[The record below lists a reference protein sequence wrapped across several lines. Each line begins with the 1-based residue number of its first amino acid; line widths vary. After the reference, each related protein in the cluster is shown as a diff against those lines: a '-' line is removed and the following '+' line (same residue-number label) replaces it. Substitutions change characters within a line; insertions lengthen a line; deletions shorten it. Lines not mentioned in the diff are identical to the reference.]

1 MLYGKLIKPLLFSLP
16 PEQAHHIVTATLSLL
31 GKVPG
36 GRWLLHKLYATEDP
50 SLEREVFGIRFK
62 NPVGMAAGFD
72 RYGHIY
78 RELSAMGFGFVEV
91 GSITPKRQPGNPKPR
106 IFRLDAARAL
116 LNRVGICSHG
126 LDRAVAHLRQPR
138 GEAIVGCNIG
148 KNTATPCDQ
157 APADYLKCFRNL
169 YQYADYFT
177 INVACDPG
185 QKAASYQTRENITKI
200 LEPLFEFRRGQN
212 QYRPILLKVSPDLS
226 DETIDLMT
234 DIMLDTPLDG
244 MVAVNATV
252 SREGVDRLEATR
264 IGAGVVSGQP
274 LTQRALEVVRR
285 IHTRSQGTYPIIG
298 VGGLMTPDDVRA
310 MLDAGAALVQIYT
323 GYIYNGPG
331 YVREICRAL
340 LEKKA
345 AEKLI
350 RSMKATII
358 TIGDEILIGQI
369 VDTNSASIARHLNAA
384 GIVVA
389 EKESVG
395 DDRDAIVAALRR
407 AMDGSDVTILT
418 GGLGP
423 TKDDITKRTL
433 AELFGCELVRDER
446 VARHVRRMLESRGI
460 AYNDLNRGQSLVPA
474 CCTVL
479 FNAHGTAP
487 GMWFERDG
495 RVVVSLP
502 GVPFE
507 MEHLMQDE
515 VMPRLKARFALR
527 QIVHR
532 TLITSGLAESML
544 AERIAGWEA
553 ALPPYLHLAYLP
565 SPDKVRLR
573 LSAYEVE
580 GEEVAHEIEAQFE
593 KLRTI
598 IPEYILGY
606 ETATIQSVVHDL
618 LTQRHLTLATAESC
632 TGGAIAARF
641 TAMPGAS
648 AYFRCGVVSYTVE
661 AKHDLLGVSLDDID
675 RYGVVSEPV
684 VRAMAEGMRR
694 TAHADYAVATTGVAG
709 PAGGTPE
716 CPVGT
721 VWMAVAGP
729 QGTVA
734 VCRQSGSDRGQ
745 IIDRASGQAIALL
758 RDEILRQDTPR
769 NE

>member
-1 MLYGKLIKPLLFSLP
+1 
-16 PEQAHHIVTATLSLL
+16 
-31 GKVPG
+31 
-36 GRWLLHKLYATEDP
+36 
-50 SLEREVFGIRFK
+50 
-62 NPVGMAAGFD
+62 
-72 RYGHIY
+72 
-78 RELSAMGFGFVEV
+78 
-91 GSITPKRQPGNPKPR
+91 
-106 IFRLDAARAL
+106 
-116 LNRVGICSHG
+116 
-126 LDRAVAHLRQPR
+126 
-138 GEAIVGCNIG
+138 
-148 KNTATPCDQ
+148 
-157 APADYLKCFRNL
+157 
-169 YQYADYFT
+169 
-177 INVACDPG
+177 
-185 QKAASYQTRENITKI
+185 
-200 LEPLFEFRRGQN
+200 
-212 QYRPILLKVSPDLS
+212 
-226 DETIDLMT
+226 
-234 DIMLDTPLDG
+234 
-244 MVAVNATV
+244 
-252 SREGVDRLEATR
+252 
-264 IGAGVVSGQP
+264 
-274 LTQRALEVVRR
+274 
-285 IHTRSQGTYPIIG
+285 
-298 VGGLMTPDDVRA
+298 
-310 MLDAGAALVQIYT
+310 
-323 GYIYNGPG
+323 
-331 YVREICRAL
+331 
-340 LEKKA
+340 
-345 AEKLI
+345 
-350 RSMKATII
+350 MKATII

-675 RYGVVSEPV
+675 RYGVVSEPG
-684 VRAMAEGMRR
+684 RPRHGRR
-694 TAHADYAVATTGVAG
+694 NAAHGARRLCSGYHRRRRPRGRHARMSGRNGLDGRGGSAGNRRRLPAVGQR
-709 PAGGTPE
+709 PRPDHRS
-716 CPVGT
+716 CVGT
-721 VWMAVAGP
+721 GHRPAARRDSAAGYTPKRIDPCTKIPERPRCRTIRRLTPTRSAVPSTHPPASPLRPPTGSRSK
-729 QGTVA
+729 
-734 VCRQSGSDRGQ
+734 CRC
-745 IIDRASGQAIALL
+745 
-758 RDEILRQDTPR
+758 
-769 NE
+769 